1 MVPRRGCLLCLRV
14 LAALLGAAA
23 EQQVNVLA
31 QTSVQV
37 PDQGTQSSR
46 READHS
52 EVNTLTHGLSELQTT
67 LDPSVVA
74 TPCPALTP
82 TLHLGALP
90 SPDPSKAP
98 WVDRFG
104 PRPTCDPEHARGT
117 RCDSGGFT
125 EDHNATDSFGSPSP
139 GLPAHYPQGSIRRK
153 DPVPQASPSFE
164 LRGGTTRNDND
175 QVHISTTIATSACRA
190 GRMLTLSLQL
200 RMATTA
206 LQRLMRPARSLPWT
220 AGYGTPAL
228 RTSRQAE
235 LHSPNSTGTR
245 H

>member
-1 MVPRRGCLLCLRV
+1 MLSRGARRTRAVTFIMVPRRGCLLCLRV

-98 WVDRFG
+98 WVDRFE

-117 RCDSGGFT
+117 RCDSG
-125 EDHNATDSFGSPSP
+125 
-139 GLPAHYPQGSIRRK
+139 
-153 DPVPQASPSFE
+153 VASSM
-164 LRGGTTRNDND
+164 
-175 QVHISTTIATSACRA
+175 CRVCGVVAFVRVLGA
-190 GRMLTLSLQL
+190 GRP
-200 RMATTA
+200 RG
-206 LQRLMRPARSLPWT
+206 PCPPWRSFICD
-220 AGYGTPAL
+220 
-228 RTSRQAE
+228 SM
-235 LHSPNSTGTR
+235 
-245 H
+245 